1 MANDMIR
8 MSGMNS
14 GLDTESIINAL
25 TANSKLKITKQERTV
40 LKYQATQEA
49 YQDITSKI
57 TALKNKYFD
66 VLNKD
71 TNLSGT
77 SMWNKYSSKTYV
89 DGAESTIAGLSVST
103 SINSQA
109 GDYKMKIK
117 TTAKQSTYTGKS
129 LSGNAK
135 VSDDELRAMKNQTVG
150 VTVNV
155 GGEEK
160 TITFTAGNTPTESRN
175 NLNQALEDAFG
186 ESNDSVG
193 DASNKGMVYTVPSE
207 LSEFSEWVKD
217 NPTIKELYQKYGG
230 SDNVYSWANRAV
242 NKQSA
247 ASFSAPD
254 GDTATKEEVFK
265 QVGDEFAKFKEF
277 YAEKYNGASE
287 GQIISRS
294 GKGVT
299 ISGFSQMT
307 TSNALNLSGAKSG
320 TNTVSIQVGNEKVS
334 ASFQTITSDY
344 FKSAVDNGIINDQTG
359 ETVGISDTDNEG
371 NNIRFTKATALAEQ
385 QLREEDGEREWT
397 QEEIDARAADIRQ
410 GWSEAVT
417 LYKSVTDDMKES
429 VRYDSFKAWKETAS
443 DTDIENLY
451 QSALETQ
458 EKDLVGSWL
467 ENDSG
472 IKEAYDT
479 YKSGLA
485 EGATA
490 DDIYTWAKNSSEEAV
505 QTTFDTLTKKF
516 HGTSDSDETLNEK
529 YTAYT
534 EGLGEDETPK
544 SFADWKKDYQEKQ
557 SYHMSKDVFTDSESK
572 MFTAYKES
580 VYDEEG
586 ATYNLTQSKVVN
598 HFTKSA
604 IQNSIGNLET
614 ASGVKFEV
622 EVNDSNV
629 ASIKAYTERTEGE
642 GDDAHTV
649 RDYQAASITMAK
661 GSANYDT
668 EGIGATQGTSSVSQ
682 ISNTTKISDLGL
694 TPDSNGQ
701 YSFSVGGQEFK
712 FDENTTINDMMKKVN
727 ASSAGVKMAY
737 SSLDNAFTLTSS
749 RYGVDSAIEIGDD
762 NNGLLSA
769 LGFESNTTIKNG
781 SNLVMEVNGHEIQS
795 AGNSVELDGTTF
807 TFSGS
812 EEQVGKDFTIS
823 IGRDTSAIADV
834 IKGFIKEY
842 NQLIDDV
849 YKYLDEK
856 PEKDYYFLA
865 DADKEDL
872 DLSEKQEE
880 KWEEK
885 AKKGL
890 LYHDSTATNAMSK
903 LRMAL
908 MGSVEG
914 LDGNTFSLSSLGL
927 KTMTDYSQHG
937 KFAEID
943 EKALM
948 EAIEN
953 HTDDI
958 QKLFTDSENGIMK
971 KFSDALNSAVGTT
984 GDTKGTLIRKAGLS
998 TGTSSTDNELY
1009 NLIKRT
1015 KTNIASLTKRYE
1027 NEQDRLW
1034 KRYSAMESMLGTLN
1048 SQQSSFNSYFSGM

>member
-25 TANSKLKITKQERTV
+25 TANSKLKITKQERNV

-77 SMWNKYSSKTYV
+77 SMWNKYASKTYV
-89 DGAESTIAGLSVST
+89 DGAETTIAGMSVST
-103 SINSQA
+103 SINSQP

-129 LSGNAK
+129 LSSNAK
-135 VSDDELRAMKNQTVG
+135 VSDDDLRALKNQTVG

-160 TITFTAGNTPTESRN
+160 NITFTAGNTPTESRN
-175 NLNQALEDAFG
+175 NLNQALEEAFG
-186 ESNDSVG
+186 ESNSSVG
-193 DASNKGMVYTVPSE
+193 DAGNQGMVYTVPSE

-230 SDNVYSWANRAV
+230 SDNVYSWANRCV

-247 ASFSAPD
+247 ATVSIPE
-254 GDTATKEEVFK
+254 GDPMTKDELFK
-265 QVGDEFAKFKEF
+265 QVGGEFAKFKDF
-277 YAEKYNGASE
+277 YAEKYNGATE
-287 GQIISRS
+287 GQIISRN

-299 ISGFSQMT
+299 IGGFSELT
-307 TSNALNLSGAKSG
+307 TTNQLDLSKAESG
-320 TNTVSIQVGNEKVS
+320 NNTVSIQVGNETVNV
-334 ASFQTITSDY
+334 SFQTIKTSY
-344 FKSAVDNGIINDQTG
+344 FDSAVANGIIDTTTG
-359 ETVGISDTDNEG
+359 KTVGITDTYENGD
-371 NNIRFTKATALAEQ
+371 NIRFTKATELARSE
-385 QLREEDGEREWT
+385 LTKENYEPTDEEV
-397 QEEIDARAADIRQ
+397 DARAAEIRAD
-410 GWSEAVT
+410 WSAAVT
-417 LYKSVTDDMKES
+417 LYQSVTDDLKES
-429 VRYDSFKAWKETAS
+429 VRYDEFKQWKETAS
-443 DTDIENLY
+443 DEDINALY
-451 QSALETQ
+451 NKALEKQ
-458 EKDLVGSWL
+458 EKTLVGSWL

-472 IKEAYDT
+472 IKEAYDA
-479 YKSGLA
+479 YKEGLA
-485 EGATA
+485 EGETA
-490 DDIYTWAKNSSEEAV
+490 DDIYTWAKNSTEEAV
-505 QTTFDTLTKKF
+505 QTTFEILTNKY
-516 HGTSDSDETLNEK
+516 HGTTETEEELQTK

-534 EGLGEDETPK
+534 EGLGEDETAK
-544 SFADWKKDYQEKQ
+544 SFEDWKADYQEHQ
-557 SYHMSKDVFTDSESK
+557 SYHLNKDTWTSSESN
-572 MFTAYKES
+572 MFTAYKENLYTES
-580 VYDEEG
+580 DDKYD
-586 ATYNLTQSKVVN
+586 LTAANVVN
-598 HFTKSA
+598 HYNKSVMK
-604 IQNSIGNLET
+604 NSIGALET
-614 ASGVKFEV
+614 ASGVKFDV
-622 EVNDSNV
+622 SVGDDNKAVIS
-629 ASIKAYTERTEGE
+629 AYTEKEENGE
-642 GDDAHTV
+642 TV
-649 RDYQAASITMAK
+649 RTDVPMSITMAK

-668 EGIGATQGTSSVSQ
+668 AGIGAAQSTSSVSQ

-701 YSFSVGGQEFK
+701 YGFTIGGQSFK
-712 FDENTTINDMMKKVN
+712 FDGSTTVNDMMKKVN

-737 SSLDNAFTLTSS
+737 SSLDNAFTLTSTK
-749 RYGVDSAIEIGDD
+749 YGIDSEIKIGNDD
-762 NNGLLSA
+762 NGLLSA
-769 LGFESNTTIKNG
+769 LGFESNKTVRNG
-781 SNLVMEVNGHEIQS
+781 SNLVMEINGHEVES

-812 EEQVGKDFTIS
+812 DEQVGKDFTIS

-865 DADKEDL
+865 ESDKEDL
-872 DLSEKQEE
+872 DLTEKQEE

-890 LYHDSTATNAMSK
+890 LYHDSTAMNAMSK
-903 LRMAL
+903 LRTAL

-927 KTMTDYSQHG
+927 KTMTDYNQHG
-937 KFAEID
+937 KFADID

-971 KFSDALNSAVGTT
+971 KFSEALNSAVGTT

-1048 SQQSSFNSYFSGM
+1048 SQQSSFNSYFGGM

>member
-25 TANSKLKITKQERTV
+25 TANSKLKITKQERNV

-77 SMWNKYSSKTYV
+77 SMWNKYASKTYV
-89 DGAESTIAGLSVST
+89 DGNEAAMAGLSVST
-103 SINSQA
+103 SINSQP
-109 GDYKMKIK
+109 GDYKMKVK

-129 LSGNAK
+129 LSSNAK
-135 VSDDELRAMKNQTVG
+135 VGDDTLRGLTKGQTVG
-150 VTVNV
+150 FTVNV

-160 TITFTAGNTPTESRN
+160 SITFTAGNNTTESRN

-193 DASNKGMVYTVPSE
+193 SASNKGMVYTVPSE

-217 NPTIKELYQKYGG
+217 NPTIRQLYQKYGG
-230 SDNVYSWANRAV
+230 SDNVYSWANRVV
-242 NKQSA
+242 NKPNA
-247 ASFSAPD
+247 ASFSVPD
-254 GDTATKEEVFK
+254 GDSATKEEVFG
-265 QVGDEFAKFKEF
+265 QVSEEFAKFKEL
-277 YAEKYNGASE
+277 YAEKYNGATE

-299 ISGFSQMT
+299 MSGFSEMKT
-307 TSNALNLSGAKSG
+307 ANTLNIGNAKSG
-320 TNTVSIQVGNEKVS
+320 TNTVSIQVGNESVN
-334 ASFQTITSDY
+334 ASFQTIASDF
-344 FKSAVDNGIINDQTG
+344 FKSAVDNGIINDETG
-359 ETVGISDTDNEG
+359 ETVGITDTDDEG
-371 NNIRFTKATALAEQ
+371 NNIRFTKATALAKSE
-385 QLREEDGEREWT
+385 LGEDASE
-397 QEEIDARAADIRQ
+397 EEIDNRAAEIRA

-429 VRYDSFKAWKETAS
+429 ARYDAFKAWKESAS
-443 DTDIENLY
+443 DEDINALY
-451 QSALETQ
+451 NKALEKQ

-467 ENDSG
+467 QNDSG
-472 IKEAYDT
+472 IKEAYDA
-479 YKSGLA
+479 YKEGLA
-485 EGATA
+485 EGETA
-490 DDIYTWAKNSSEEAV
+490 DDIYTWAKNSTEEAV
-505 QTTFDTLTKKF
+505 QTTFGILTDKF
-516 HGTSDSDETLNEK
+516 NGTTKTDEQLHEIYDALSDEDKAEK
-529 YTAYT
+529 DFDT
-534 EGLGEDETPK
+534 
-544 SFADWKKDYQEKQ
+544 WKADYQEKE
-557 SYHMSKDVFTDSESK
+557 SYHLSKDSFTESESK
-572 MFTAYKES
+572 MFTAYKEN
-580 VYDEEG
+580 VYNEES
-586 ATYNLTQSKVVN
+586 ASYDLSQSKVVN

-604 IQNSIGNLET
+604 VKNSIGNLET

-622 EVNDSNV
+622 EVDDNNV
-629 ASIKAYTERTEGE
+629 ATIKAYTEHEEGE
-642 GDDAHTV
+642 GDDKTTV
-649 RDYQAASITMAK
+649 RDYKDASITIAQ
-661 GSANYDT
+661 GSANSAED
-668 EGIGATQGTSSVSQ
+668 IGGTNSSSSVSQ

-701 YSFSVGGQEFK
+701 YSFSIGGKDFS
-712 FDENTTINDMMKKVN
+712 FDGNTTVNDMMKKVN

-749 RYGVDSAIEIGDD
+749 KYGIDSAIEIGDD
-762 NNGLLSA
+762 KNGLLAA
-769 LGFESNTTIKNG
+769 LGFESNKTVKNG

-807 TFSGS
+807 TYSGG
-812 EEQVGKDFTIS
+812 EDQVGKEFTVS

-865 DADKEDL
+865 EQDKEDL

-890 LYHDSTATNAMSK
+890 LYHDSTAMNAMSK
-903 LRMAL
+903 LRTAL
-908 MGSVEG
+908 MGAVEG

-927 KTMTDYSQHG
+927 KTMTDYNQHG

-943 EKALM
+943 EKALT

-971 KFSDALNSAVGTT
+971 KFSEALNSAVGST